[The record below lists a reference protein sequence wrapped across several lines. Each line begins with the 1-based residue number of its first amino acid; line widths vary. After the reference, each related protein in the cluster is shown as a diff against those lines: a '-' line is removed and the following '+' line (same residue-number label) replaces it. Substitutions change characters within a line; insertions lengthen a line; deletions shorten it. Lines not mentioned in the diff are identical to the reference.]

1 MIEKKSNNTHIK
13 ENFFLTMTLFEHN
26 TRKELLSNSP
36 LSSRMRPNSLE
47 GFIGQEHILGKGK
60 ILRNLIEN
68 KTIPSMIFW
77 GPPGTGKTTLAKII
91 SNVTNLNF
99 KSLSAVSSGISD
111 IRKLTDEIL
120 HERTNNSN
128 KTILFLDEIHR
139 FSKNQQDSLLPL
151 IEEGIII
158 LIGATTE
165 HPGFSIINPLISRVK
180 IFKFEPHNSQ
190 SLNKIIKKIEN
201 FSDENYSR
209 KKIKFDKEVLDTIL
223 SGCGGDARKA
233 IDTYEL
239 AIMSTK
245 DSKNKKLITKEVI
258 KELLENNSIYDK
270 QSDNHYNNI
279 SAFIKS
285 IRGSDPDA
293 AIYYLARMLKNGE
306 DPLFVARRLII
317 SASEDIGLANPNAM
331 IIANSTF
338 ESVNKIGMPEG
349 RIPLANATIYLS
361 LSEKSNSSYEAINQ
375 AYDEVSKNP
384 NTDIPNH
391 LMNAE
396 TSVDKNFDIGKG
408 YKYDHNS
415 KEGFIKK
422 DNFPK
427 TVSNRKFY
435 SPNNRGIEKTLKER
449 FEKLWIDGN

>member
-1 MIEKKSNNTHIK
+1 
-13 ENFFLTMTLFEHN
+13 MTLFEHN
-26 TRKELLSNSP
+26 ARKELLSNSP
-36 LSSRMRPNSLE
+36 LSSRIRPNSLDE
-47 GFIGQEHILGKGK
+47 FIGQEHILGKGK

-99 KSLSAVSSGISD
+99 KSLSAVSSGLAD
-111 IRKLTDEIL
+111 IRRLTDEII
-120 HERTNNSN
+120 HERTTNSS

-180 IFKFEPHNSQ
+180 IFKFEPHNSK
-190 SLNKIIKKIEN
+190 SIEKIINKIEN
-201 FSDENYSR
+201 FDDFFSTKN
-209 KKIKFDKEVLDTIL
+209 IKFDKEVIKLIL

-239 AIMSTK
+239 AVMSTK
-245 DSKNKKLITKEVI
+245 ESKNKITITKDVI

-306 DPLFVARRLII
+306 DPLFIARRLII

-331 IIANSTF
+331 IIANTTF

-361 LSEKSNSSYEAINQ
+361 LSEKSNSSYMAINN
-375 AYDEVSKNP
+375 AYEEVEKNP
-384 NTDIPNH
+384 NTDVPNH

-396 TSVDKNFDIGKG
+396 TSVDKNFGVGKG
-408 YKYDHNS
+408 YEYDHNS
-415 KEGFIKK
+415 KDAFIKK

-427 TVSNRKFY
+427 NVHNRKY
-435 SPNNRGIEKTLKER
+435 YYPNNRGIEKTLKER
-449 FEKLWIDGN
+449 FENLWSN

>member
-1 MIEKKSNNTHIK
+1 
-13 ENFFLTMTLFEHN
+13 MTLFEHN
-26 TRKELLSNSP
+26 ARKELLSNSP
-36 LSSRMRPNSLE
+36 LSSRIRPNSLDE
-47 GFIGQEHILGKGK
+47 FIGQEHILGKGK

-99 KSLSAVSSGISD
+99 KSLSAVSSGLAD
-111 IRKLTDEIL
+111 IRRLTDEII
-120 HERTNNSN
+120 HERTTNSS

-180 IFKFEPHNSQ
+180 IFKFEPHNSK
-190 SLNKIIKKIEN
+190 SIEKIINKIEN
-201 FSDENYSR
+201 FDDFFS
-209 KKIKFDKEVLDTIL
+209 KKNIKFDKEVIKLIL

-239 AIMSTK
+239 AVMSTK
-245 DSKNKKLITKEVI
+245 ESKNKITITKDVI

-306 DPLFVARRLII
+306 DPLFIARRLII

-331 IIANSTF
+331 IIANTTF

-361 LSEKSNSSYEAINQ
+361 LSEKSNSSYMAINN
-375 AYDEVSKNP
+375 AYEEVEKNP
-384 NTDIPNH
+384 NTDVPNH

-396 TSVDKNFDIGKG
+396 TSVDKNFGVGKG
-408 YKYDHNS
+408 YEYDHNS
-415 KEGFIKK
+415 KDAFIKK

-427 TVSNRKFY
+427 NVHNRKYY

-449 FEKLWIDGN
+449 FENLWSN